1 MSAGRVQGYTSK
13 QYLDIRPHRVGGHLQ
28 RLLQHLWVVEQLREL
43 RVGLHQL
50 PRAQLRGQ
58 CVAPA
63 EQQAPVQKVSGRACR
78 MAGLE
83 AIIFCITSGFCS
95 MDCMTGEFIMFA
107 SPSPCSG
114 MPPRRSP

>member
-1 MSAGRVQGYTSK
+1 MSKRNLAR
-13 QYLDIRPHRVGGHLQ
+13 RPHRVGSHLQ
-28 RLLQHLWVVEQLREL
+28 RLLQHLWVVEQLRKL

-50 PRAQLRGQ
+50 PRARLRAQGD
-58 CVAPA
+58 APA
-63 EQQAPVQKVSGRACR
+63 EQQAPPPEASGRTCR

-114 MPPRRSP
+114 VPPRRSP